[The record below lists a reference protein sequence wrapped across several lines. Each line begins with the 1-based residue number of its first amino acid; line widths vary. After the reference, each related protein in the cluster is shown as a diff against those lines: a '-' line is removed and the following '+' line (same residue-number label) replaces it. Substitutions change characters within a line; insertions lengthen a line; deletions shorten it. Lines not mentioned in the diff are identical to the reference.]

1 MHACM
6 PILQLITKEAALY
19 YTSFSPT
26 NSRGVK
32 VDDVLLLMVIIGYTL
47 STMYSIESLLFLSKK
62 LGLCIL
68 ACISSS

>member
-32 VDDVLLLMVIIGYTL
+32 VDDVSLLMVIIGYTL
-47 STMYSIESLLFLSKK
+47 STIYVLYRIF
-62 LGLCIL
+62 I
-68 ACISSS
+68 IFV